1 MAKGGQKDHSGMNKE
16 TYDRHY
22 AANKYQGGHH
32 GPEKIKDPAPG
43 RREYYDKSKG
53 EITPLNQ
60 VGIVDPLTGLPVQQ
74 MTNVP
79 PAPSNT
85 LGQAQPVFNQQ
96 TQQNAQGIFGGV
108 DQRQNSVGASALFQT
123 NQLGNTQD
131 EQAKLNSAENSK
143 QVKFA
148 KEFNNYKAA
157 REDKKNWENTE
168 NDFGFGD
175 KEYPQQRQLDSL
187 KTVYRNKQL

>member
-1 MAKGGQKDHSGMNKE
+1 MRKKGTDNRVFKGDEEFVNKQSSNDPNHIAESMSKASGINMN
-16 TYDRHY
+16 
-22 AANKYQGGHH
+22 AQQIVAQ
-32 GPEKIKDPAPG
+32 PA
-43 RREYYDKSKG
+43 
-53 EITPLNQ
+53 Q
-60 VGIVDPLTGLPVQQ
+60 QIVAQPVQQ

-148 KEFNNYKAA
+148 KEFNNYNAA
-157 REDKKNWENTE
+157 IEDKKNWENTE

-187 KTVYRNKQL
+187 RTVYRNKQL

>member
-1 MAKGGQKDHSGMNKE
+1 MKSPNKMIGGIAGSMAGALGGATNLGAQAQQTGAL
-16 TYDRHY
+16 
-22 AANKYQGGHH
+22 AAS
-32 GPEKIKDPAPG
+32 PP
-43 RREYYDKSKG
+43 
-53 EITPLNQ
+53 
-60 VGIVDPLTGLPVQQ
+60 QQ

-79 PAPSNT
+79 PAPSNA

-148 KEFNNYKAA
+148 KEFNDYTAA
-157 REDKKNWENTE
+157 RKDKTNWENTE

>member
-32 GPEKIKDPAPG
+32 GVEGSPNKQIG
-43 RREYYDKSKG
+43 
-53 EITPLNQ
+53 T
-60 VGIVDPLTGLPVQQ
+60 VDPLTGLPVQQ

-85 LGQAQPVFNQQ
+85 LGQAQPVFNKSVQQ
-96 TQQNAQGIFGGV
+96 AAQGIYGSV
-108 DQRQNSVGASALFQT
+108 DQRQNAVEATPLFQDK
-123 NQLGNTQD
+123 NQLGNTQ
-131 EQAKLNSAENSK
+131 EQQAKLNSAENSK

-148 KEFNNYKAA
+148 KEFNDYTAA
-157 REDKKNWENTE
+157 VKDKTNWEDTE
-168 NDFGFGD
+168 NDFGFGS
-175 KEYPQQRQLDSL
+175 KEYPEQRNLDSL
-187 KTVYRNKQL
+187 KTVYKNKKL